1 MDALPLVRL
10 PAEKYGPWAVIAGG
24 SEGIGARI
32 AHHLA
37 ESGINL
43 VLIARKCEPLEAVAA
58 GLRAHV
64 KVRLLALDLTDAAM
78 LDRVREA
85 TDDLEVGLL
94 VYNAGAS
101 HRTGPFVEW
110 PLQDVL
116 KVIRLNTEGQA
127 MLAHHFGKKMAV
139 RGRGGIILMGS
150 LAGNAGSPSVVPYAG
165 AKAFSQIFAEGL
177 WWEMKQR
184 GVDVLHVVVGST
196 DTPAM
201 KRLGIVYR
209 KNQADD
215 PDDVARFTLENLAKG
230 PVAVVP
236 SMLDRFQKLAT
247 TDRSGAT
254 EMNGALVMGNT
265 EGARQKAE
273 QPSRDRPAPP
283 TVTDPPRRQ

>member
-1 MDALPLVRL
+1 MMDEPPAVSVA
-10 PAEKYGPWAVIAGG
+10 AEKYGPWAVIAGG

-37 ESGINL
+37 QSGINL
-43 VLIARKCEPLEAVAA
+43 VLVARKVEPLEVVAA
-58 GLRAHV
+58 SLRKHA
-64 KVRLLALDLTDAAM
+64 KVRILALDLTDAAM
-78 LDRVREA
+78 LDKIRAA
-85 TDDLEVGLL
+85 TDDVEVGLL

-101 HRTGPFVEW
+101 HRTGPFVDW
-110 PLQDVL
+110 PLEDVL

-127 MLAHHFGKKMAV
+127 MLAHHFGKKMAA
-139 RGRGGIILMGS
+139 RRKGGIVLMGS

-165 AKAFSQIFAEGL
+165 AKAFSQIFSEGL

-230 PVAVVP
+230 PVAVVA
-236 SMLDRFQKLAT
+236 SMWDRFQKLAT
-247 TDRSGAT
+247 TDRRGAT
-254 EMNGALVMGNT
+254 EMNGELVMGNT
-265 EGARQKAE
+265 AGARQKAE
-273 QPSRDRPAPP
+273 
-283 TVTDPPRRQ
+283 